1 MRYAVTG
8 STGLIGK
15 ALTLKL
21 ANEGHSVVAIV
32 RSEFPVEFLDHERI
46 ELAKGDIQ
54 DLEFLKAAFQNI
66 DGVYHVAAFAKPWSK
81 DKSYYYKINE
91 QGTRNV
97 CEACVENNVSRFVYT
112 ASAGIHGPQ
121 NGSSFIDENTW
132 PTEYHTDYE
141 QSKFNGMQV
150 ALSYEQSG
158 LEVNVVSPARVYAPG
173 EVTESNVPMRMVD
186 IYLNRGFGVVPTD
199 GLGIGSYV
207 FIDDVVQGHMVA
219 MHCETHGEEF
229 LIGGENLN
237 YFEFFDIIT
246 EITGQKNP
254 IIKVPYRLSLAI
266 GKANLFLAEN
276 FGIKPTITTPWVRR
290 YLKHWGVSS
299 DKLRA
304 LGYKPRPLK
313 EGMLQILKP

>member
-8 STGLIGK
+8 SNGLIGK

-21 ANEGHSVVAIV
+21 ANEGHSVIAIV
-32 RSEFPVEFLDHERI
+32 RSDVPVEFMKHERI

-54 DLEFLKAAFQNI
+54 DLDFLRRALKNV
-66 DGVYHVAAFAKPWSK
+66 DGVFHVAAFAKPWAK

-91 QGTRNV
+91 QGTGNV

-132 PTEYHTDYE
+132 PTEYHTEYE

-186 IYLNRGFGVVPTD
+186 IYLNKGFGVVPTD

-237 YFEFFDIIT
+237 YYEFFNIIT
-246 EITGQKNP
+246 EITGQKNT
-254 IIKVPYRLSLAI
+254 IIKVP
-266 GKANLFLAEN
+266 
-276 FGIKPTITTPWVRR
+276 
-290 YLKHWGVSS
+290 
-299 DKLRA
+299 
-304 LGYKPRPLK
+304 
-313 EGMLQILKP
+313 